1 MTEKRVLNGR
11 YELGELL
18 GRGGMA
24 DVHRGTD
31 TLLGRTVA
39 VKLLRPDLARDPQFQ
54 ARFKREA
61 QAVASLNHSSIV
73 AIYDTGE
80 YAVDGGHGETVQ
92 VPYIVMEFVAGRTLR
107 EYIRNKE
114 LDIDRAIELCLG
126 VLSALEYSHKAGIV
140 HRDIKPGNVMVCED
154 DTVKVMDFGIARAM
168 ADSAATMTQTQA
180 VVGTAQY
187 LSPEQA
193 RGETVDA
200 RSDLYSAACLLF
212 EMLTSRPPF
221 TGDSPVSLA
230 YQHVREMPEA
240 ASNFNPEVSEAL
252 DSVLAKGLQKER
264 ADRFQDAAAFRRAL
278 RAARNGIAV
287 PAGSEASTEPNEL
300 APVAAAEP
308 APETLVGFTG
318 IGFLDVQA
326 PARSQEVE
334 EPLPARYE
342 GEYEDDDAL
351 PLGLPPERERSKR
364 QKSRRRA
371 WTAVVVL
378 FTVLILAGGG
388 IWLYYLM
395 NQKPEAPKMVPIPSV
410 ANMSDA
416 AATTLLYEAG
426 LTPVRQEV
434 TDNKIPEGSAIGTD
448 PSAGTEMAEGSQI
461 TLKISIGP
469 SSVTV
474 PKDLVGQT
482 EATAR
487 DLLSQARLSGGK
499 ITRANHPAI
508 PAGSV
513 ISSTPAPGAVVA
525 PNSKVD
531 LVISTGKVEMP
542 KLIGLLRAEAE
553 KALTDLKLTV
563 KVVEQENSQRPP
575 GEVTAQSSAAQ
586 TLVEQGSEITITVAK
601 APAPKPDPTPPPTP
615 SEEPSTEPT
624 KGKGKQEGL
633 GDITVPGIGG

>member
-1 MTEKRVLNGR
+1 MTTRRSAPAHREDSTPVTDQRVLNGR

-39 VKLLRPDLARDPQFQ
+39 VKLLRADLARDPQFQ

-61 QAVASLNHSSIV
+61 HAVASLNHPSIV

-80 YAVDGGHGETVQ
+80 YTVDGGHGETVR
-92 VPYIVMEFVAGRTLR
+92 VPYIVMEYVSGRTLR
-107 EYIRNKE
+107 ELIRAKE
-114 LDIDRAIELCLG
+114 LDIDRAVELCLG

-140 HRDIKPGNVMVCED
+140 HRDIKPGNVMVGQD
-154 DTVKVMDFGIARAM
+154 NTVKVMDFGIARAI

-230 YQHVREMPEA
+230 YQHVRETPA
-240 ASNFNPEVSEAL
+240 APSTFNPEVSEAL

-287 PAGSEASTEPNEL
+287 PAVAVSEAGTGPDD
-300 APVAAAEP
+300 VGAESAEEA

-318 IGFLDVQA
+318 IGFLDGSA
-326 PARSQEVE
+326 GRSQAAE
-334 EPLPARYE
+334 EPLPANYLDE
-342 GEYEDDDAL
+342 PDEDAM
-351 PLGLPPERERSKR
+351 PLGFPPERERTRR
-364 QKSRRRA
+364 QKARRRA
-371 WTAVVVL
+371 WTAVVIL
-378 FTVLILAGGG
+378 FTVLVLAGVGLG
-388 IWLYYLM
+388 LYYFM
-395 NQKPEAPKMVPIPSV
+395 NQKPAEPVKVQIPSV
-410 ANMSDA
+410 ANMSAADA
-416 AATTLLYEAG
+416 IRTLYDAKLVPDA
-426 LTPVRQEV
+426 PVRV
-434 TDNKIPEGSAIGTD
+434 NDDKIPQGTAIGTD
-448 PSAGTEMAEGSQI
+448 PSVGTEVVQGSHV
-461 TLKISIGP
+461 TLKVSDGP

-474 PKDLVGQT
+474 PKDLVNQT
-482 EATAR
+482 EAAAR
-487 DLLSQARLSGGK
+487 DMLRLAGLTATTVIGNS
-499 ITRANHPAI
+499 PSV

-513 ISSTPAPGAVVA
+513 ISSNPAPGAVVA
-525 PNSKVD
+525 PGSSVQ
-531 LVISTGKVEMP
+531 LVVSSGKVKMP
-542 KLIGLLRAEAE
+542 QLIRLGKDEAE
-553 KALTDLKLTV
+553 KALADLGLTM
-563 KVVEQENSQRPP
+563 KIVEQENSVLAP
-575 GEVTAQSSAAQ
+575 GIVTAQSIPEG
-586 TLVEQGSEITITVAK
+586 TLAEQGSAITVTVTK
-601 APAPKPDPTPPPTP
+601 APAPEPTP
-615 SEEPSTEPT
+615 SETATPKPGASGGK
-624 KGKGKQEGL
+624 KG
-633 GDITVPGIGG
+633 

>member
-1 MTEKRVLNGR
+1 MTDQRVLNGR

-39 VKLLRPDLARDPQFQ
+39 VKLLRADLARDPQFQ

-61 QAVASLNHSSIV
+61 HAVASLNHPSIV

-80 YAVDGGHGETVQ
+80 YTVDGGHGETVR
-92 VPYIVMEFVAGRTLR
+92 VPYIVMEYVSGRTLR
-107 EYIRNKE
+107 ELIRAKE
-114 LDIDRAIELCLG
+114 LDIDRAVELCLG

-140 HRDIKPGNVMVCED
+140 HRDIKPGNVMVGQD
-154 DTVKVMDFGIARAM
+154 NTVKVMDFGIARAI

-230 YQHVREMPEA
+230 YQHVRETPA
-240 ASNFNPEVSEAL
+240 APSTFNPEVSEAL

-287 PAGSEASTEPNEL
+287 PAVAVSEAGTGPDD
-300 APVAAAEP
+300 VGAESAEEA

-318 IGFLDVQA
+318 IGFLDGSA
-326 PARSQEVE
+326 GRSQAAE
-334 EPLPARYE
+334 EPLPANYLDE
-342 GEYEDDDAL
+342 PDEDAM
-351 PLGLPPERERSKR
+351 PLGFPPERERTRR
-364 QKSRRRA
+364 QKARRRA
-371 WTAVVVL
+371 WTAVVIL
-378 FTVLILAGGG
+378 FTVLVLAGVGLG
-388 IWLYYLM
+388 LYYFM
-395 NQKPEAPKMVPIPSV
+395 NQKPAEPVKVQIPSV
-410 ANMSDA
+410 ANMSAADA
-416 AATTLLYEAG
+416 IRTLYDAKLVPDA
-426 LTPVRQEV
+426 PVRV
-434 TDNKIPEGSAIGTD
+434 NDDKIPQGTAIGTD
-448 PSAGTEMAEGSQI
+448 PSVGTEVVQGSHV
-461 TLKISIGP
+461 TLKVSDGP

-474 PKDLVGQT
+474 PKDLVNQT
-482 EATAR
+482 EAAAR
-487 DLLSQARLSGGK
+487 DMLRLAGLTATTVIGNS
-499 ITRANHPAI
+499 PSV

-513 ISSTPAPGAVVA
+513 ISSNPAPGAVVA
-525 PNSKVD
+525 PGSSVQ
-531 LVISTGKVEMP
+531 LVVSSGKVKMP
-542 KLIGLLRAEAE
+542 QLIRLGKDEAE
-553 KALTDLKLTV
+553 KALADLGLTM
-563 KVVEQENSQRPP
+563 KIVEQENSVLAP
-575 GEVTAQSSAAQ
+575 GIVTAQSIPEG
-586 TLVEQGSEITITVAK
+586 TLAEQGSAITVTVTK
-601 APAPKPDPTPPPTP
+601 APAPEPTP
-615 SEEPSTEPT
+615 SETATPKPGASGGK
-624 KGKGKQEGL
+624 KG
-633 GDITVPGIGG
+633 

>member
-1 MTEKRVLNGR
+1 VTAQRVLNGR

-61 QAVASLNHSSIV
+61 HAVASLNHPSIV
-73 AIYDTGE
+73 AIYDTGD
-80 YAVDGGHGETVQ
+80 YTVDGGHGETVR
-92 VPYIVMEFVAGRTLR
+92 VPYIVMEYVSGRTLR
-107 EYIRNKE
+107 ELIRSKE
-114 LDIDRAIELCLG
+114 LDIDQAVELCLG

-140 HRDIKPGNVMVCED
+140 HRDIKPGNVMVGED
-154 DTVKVMDFGIARAM
+154 NSVKVMDFGIARAI

-230 YQHVREMPEA
+230 YQHVRETPA
-240 ASNFNPEVSEAL
+240 APSSFNPEVSEAL

-287 PAGSEASTEPNEL
+287 PAVPAPEAGDVTDDGGPEASQDS
-300 APVAAAEP
+300 

-318 IGFLDVQA
+318 IGFLDVQP
-326 PARSQEVE
+326 PARVSGED
-334 EPLPARYE
+334 PLPASYIDE
-342 GEYEDDDAL
+342 PDDDAM
-351 PLGLPPERERSKR
+351 PLGFPPERERTRR

-371 WTAVVVL
+371 WTAVVIL
-378 FTVLILAGGG
+378 FTVLVLAGVGLG
-388 IWLYYLM
+388 LYYFM
-395 NQKPEAPKMVPIPSV
+395 NQKPVEPVKIPIPSV
-410 ANMSDA
+410 ANMSEADA
-416 AATTLLYEAG
+416 IRTLYDAKLVPDA
-426 LTPVRQEV
+426 PVRV
-434 TDNKIPEGSAIGTD
+434 NDDKIPQGTAIGTD
-448 PSAGTEMAEGSQI
+448 PSVGTEVVLGSHV
-461 TLKISIGP
+461 TLKVSDGP

-474 PKDLVGQT
+474 PKDLANQT
-482 EATAR
+482 EAAAR
-487 DLLSQARLSGGK
+487 DMLRVAGLTATTIIGNSPSV
-499 ITRANHPAI
+499 

-513 ISSTPAPGAVVA
+513 IRSNPAPGAVVA
-525 PNSKVD
+525 PGSRVE
-531 LVISTGKVEMP
+531 LVVSSGKVKMP
-542 KLIGLLRAEAE
+542 QLIKLPKDEAE
-553 KALTDLKLTV
+553 KALTDLGLTM
-563 KVVEQENSQRPP
+563 KVLEQENSVLAP
-575 GEVTAQSSAAQ
+575 GIVTAQSIPEG
-586 TLVEQGSEITITVAK
+586 TLAEQGSIITVTITK
-601 APAPKPDPTPPPTP
+601 APAPEPTP
-615 SEEPSTEPT
+615 SESATPKPSASGGK
-624 KGKGKQEGL
+624 KG
-633 GDITVPGIGG
+633 